1 MTGLFVLT
9 PLEIIGALVAG
20 VLVLSGLAH
29 R

>member
-1 MTGLFVLT
+1 MIGLFVLT
-9 PLEIIGALVAG
+9 PLEIIAGLIGG